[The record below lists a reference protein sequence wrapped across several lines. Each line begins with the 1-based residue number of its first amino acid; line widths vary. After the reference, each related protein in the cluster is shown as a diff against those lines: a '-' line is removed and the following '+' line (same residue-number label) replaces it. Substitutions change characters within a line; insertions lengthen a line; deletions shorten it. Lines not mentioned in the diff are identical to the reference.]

1 MLMDTISFYTK
12 LYVTAD
18 HIANGI
24 WVVILLVACTLMLD
38 LYLFRFSSNK
48 YITVADRK
56 ARVVVDVIS
65 ISILAICLAIVLIDN
80 YTYWKLTKLGMSYN
94 EIHNLIIN
102 LEHACR

>member
-1 MLMDTISFYTK
+1 MTDSMSFYTK
-12 LYVTAD
+12 LYITAD

-24 WVVILLVACTLMLD
+24 WVVILLIACALMLD

-48 YITVADRK
+48 YITVADK
-56 ARVVVDVIS
+56 KVRVVSYVIG
-65 ISILAICLAIVLIDN
+65 AITLTLCFTIILIDN

-102 LEHACR
+102 SEHACR